1 VLLVGAGLFVASFAT
16 LTARDLGIEPDR
28 VLVATIDPQRA
39 DIEPALRVPLYER
52 VREAVLQTP
61 DVADAGISFLTPL
74 GGGGFT
80 PPVDVEAP
88 SGRVRTD
95 PNGDVFGNLISAGFF
110 RTFGTPVLIGRDF
123 TESDR
128 KGAPRVAIV
137 NEAFV
142 RRFLAGA
149 SPLGRRLT
157 VFPETFRAL
166 QFVVVGVA
174 ADAVY
179 SSAREAAP
187 PTWYL
192 PVAQFEVEGFPF
204 ESARLSVRTSGAPQ
218 AALTKAVTAAAL
230 TVNPHL
236 SLTFRSLGE
245 QVRGSLTLDRL
256 MAQVAGFFGALAL
269 LLAGLGLYGVTAH
282 AISRRRTEIGIRV
295 ALGARPADVVVLVLA
310 RVSLL
315 LGAGVVAGAA
325 LTLWASKFVA
335 GLLYGLV
342 PTDPAMLTGA
352 ALVLFTTGIVA
363 SWIPARRAARMD
375 PLIALR
381 ES

>member
-1 VLLVGAGLFVASFAT
+1 M
-16 LTARDLGIEPDR
+16 
-28 VLVATIDPQRA
+28 
-39 DIEPALRVPLYER
+39 
-52 VREAVLQTP
+52 
-61 DVADAGISFLTPL
+61 
-74 GGGGFT
+74 
-80 PPVDVEAP
+80 
-88 SGRVRTD
+88 RTD
-95 PNGDVFGNLISAGFF
+95 PNGDVFGNLISAGWF
-110 RTFGTPVLIGRDF
+110 RTFGTPVTSGRDF
-123 TESDR
+123 TEGDR

-142 RRFLAGA
+142 RRFLTGA
-149 SPLGRRLT
+149 SPLGRTLT
-157 VFPETFRAL
+157 IFPNTLRAL
-166 QFVVVGVA
+166 PFVVVGRGDGCGLFVGRA
-174 ADAVY
+174 KPRRQPGTCRLRSSTFRDFRSSQPGSACGRAV
-179 SSAREAAP
+179 
-187 PTWYL
+187 
-192 PVAQFEVEGFPF
+192 
-204 ESARLSVRTSGAPQ
+204 RLRPRSRRS
-218 AALTKAVTAAAL
+218 VTAAAL
-230 TVNPHL
+230 TVDPRL
-236 SLTFRSLGE
+236 SLAFRSLGE
-245 QVRGSLTLDRL
+245 QVRGSLTLDRV

-342 PTDPAMLTGA
+342 PTDPTMLAGA
-352 ALVLFTTGIVA
+352 AVVLFTTGIVA
-363 SWIPARRAARMD
+363 TWLPARRAARMD

>member
-1 VLLVGAGLFVASFAT
+1 M
-16 LTARDLGIEPDR
+16 
-28 VLVATIDPQRA
+28 
-39 DIEPALRVPLYER
+39 
-52 VREAVLQTP
+52 
-61 DVADAGISFLTPL
+61 
-74 GGGGFT
+74 
-80 PPVDVEAP
+80 
-88 SGRVRTD
+88 
-95 PNGDVFGNLISAGFF
+95 
-110 RTFGTPVLIGRDF
+110 
-123 TESDR
+123 
-128 KGAPRVAIV
+128 
-137 NEAFV
+137 
-142 RRFLAGA
+142 
-149 SPLGRRLT
+149 
-157 VFPETFRAL
+157 
-166 QFVVVGVA
+166 VVGVA

-192 PVAQFEVEGFPF
+192 PIAQFDVQGFPF
-204 ESARLSVRTSGAPQ
+204 ESARLSVRTSGAPP

-230 TVNPHL
+230 TVNPRL

-245 QVRGSLTLDRL
+245 QVRGSLTLDRV

-342 PTDPAMLTGA
+342 PTDPTMLAGA
-352 ALVLFTTGIVA
+352 AVVLFTTGIVA
-363 SWIPARRAARMD
+363 TWLPARRAARMD